1 MLFLRGEPLGN
12 ELNDE
17 NIISGII
24 FIKGLK
30 ETMLCPLY
38 HFVLKIK
45 LHVKPKYNYAL
56 EIWLSCML

>member
-1 MLFLRGEPLGN
+1 MMFLRGEPFGN
-12 ELNDE
+12 KLNDE

-30 ETMLCPLY
+30 GTFLYPLY
-38 HFVLKIK
+38 HFILKIK